1 MESFALFANAKTLG
15 KNAACVLTIS
25 DSLVTH
31 KETTPQQR
39 QTAFTDMME
48 IALDAAVNI

>member
-1 MESFALFANAKTLG
+1 MESFALFSNARVLG
-15 KNAACVLTIS
+15 KNAACILTIS

-31 KETTPQQR
+31 RETTAQQR

-48 IALDAAVNI
+48 IALGAAAKL